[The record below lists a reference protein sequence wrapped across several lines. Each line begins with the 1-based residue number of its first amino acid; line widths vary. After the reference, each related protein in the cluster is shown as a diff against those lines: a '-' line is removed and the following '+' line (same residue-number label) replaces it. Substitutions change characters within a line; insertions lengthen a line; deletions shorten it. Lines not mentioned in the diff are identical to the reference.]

1 MKPENVSNK
10 IARIENKFIFHAQYK
25 FTSREQKVILY
36 LIANIN
42 PKQERFIEQIIPVRE
57 LEQVLKSDGKKWGGL
72 YEEMRKFA
80 KRIRTKGIE
89 FDTNILIDGKRFPAY
104 INWFQSVVPVQRE
117 DGEICIRFLFSQDL
131 EPFLLSLNQYAKINR
146 LEIAPMKSGFS
157 IRMFQIFRAHRDRM
171 AQHENI
177 SRLKYEVEGL
187 KNLLGISGSYT
198 QFRDFNKRVL
208 STVRREVN
216 ENSSI
221 FIIDIEKQ
229 RSSNRRITHV
239 TFVFRDQETEYSQTS
254 TLPPK
259 TERSVKQTYGD
270 YLPSAEEVASLSR
283 AQLDAY
289 NHLVDFGVKEGIA
302 FRQIVMKIKGS
313 EAEGFEDWFTQEA
326 VKIFKAKTTLKSKKA
341 QAGAFV
347 KWYLEGKA
355 FETGSYFGLIMERM
369 SKRKKRMSTEQW
381 QNRKLAM
388 TMNAE
393 DFNAFASKAKK
404 EKATMPVNSSIDKK
418 HNPTKSPAKS
428 PLKKP
433 TRNTAA
439 GTVKSRGSMTLF
451 DIIDTS
457 STDGKWSKPFDF
469 KTFQRE
475 FEDDYEAIKETVE
488 QEIDDFFS
496 DMEKPVNF
504 KEILSNAIKTR
515 CEHWYNQ
522 QR

>member
-187 KNLLGISGSYT
+187 KSLLGISGSYA

-208 STVRREVN
+208 NTVKREVN
-216 ENSSI
+216 DNSSV

-229 RSSNRRITHV
+229 RNSKRRITHV
-239 TFVFRDQETEYSQTS
+239 TFVFRDQETEHSQTS
-254 TLPPK
+254 VLPPK
-259 TERSVKQTYGD
+259 TESSVKKTYGD
-270 YLPSAEEVASLSR
+270 YLPSAEEVGSLSK

-302 FRQIVMKIKGS
+302 FRQMVMKIKGS
-313 EAEGFEDWFTQEA
+313 EAEGFEDWFAQEA
-326 VKIFKAKTTLKSKKA
+326 IKIFKTKTTLKSKKA

-347 KWYLEGKA
+347 RWYLEGKA
-355 FETGSYFGLIMERM
+355 FESGSYFGQIMERM
-369 SKRKKRMSTEQW
+369 SRRKKRLSAEQW
-381 QNRKLAM
+381 QNRKIAM
-388 TMNAE
+388 KMSAE
-393 DFNAFASKAKK
+393 AFNAFYSKNKATLKTKKIIRKVSNKTTTESTKPPVRSLAKK
-404 EKATMPVNSSIDKK
+404 
-418 HNPTKSPAKS
+418 
-428 PLKKP
+428 
-433 TRNTAA
+433 
-439 GTVKSRGSMTLF
+439 TLL
-451 DIIDTS
+451 DIIDIS
-457 STDGKWSKPFDF
+457 STEGKWSKAFDF
-469 KTFQRE
+469 KTFQKE
-475 FEDDYEAIKETVE
+475 FESDYEAIKTAVE
-488 QEIDDFFS
+488 QEIDDFFTNI
-496 DMEKPVNF
+496 DRPINYKDIVA
-504 KEILSNAIKTR
+504 NAIRTR

-522 QR
+522 QQ

>member
-117 DGEICIRFLFSQDL
+117 DDEICIRFLFSEDL
-131 EPFLLSLNQYAKINR
+131 KPFLLSLNQYAKINR

-171 AQHENI
+171 AQHEEV
-177 SRLKYEVEGL
+177 SQLKYGVENL
-187 KNLLGISGSYT
+187 KNLLGISGSYLE
-198 QFRDFNKRVL
+198 FRDFNKRVL
-208 STVRREVN
+208 KVIIKEVN

-221 FIIDIEKQ
+221 FITNLEKHRNSQ
-229 RSSNRRITHV
+229 RWITHI
-239 TFVFRDQETEYSQTS
+239 TFVFKDQKTEHSQTS
-254 TLPPK
+254 AIPARSPD
-259 TERSVKQTYGD
+259 SVKTTYGD
-270 YLPSAEEVASLSR
+270 YLPSVEEVRKLSK
-283 AQLDAY
+283 AKLDAY
-289 NHLVDFGVKEGIA
+289 NYLVDFGIKEGIA
-302 FRQIVMKIKGS
+302 FRQIILNISGS
-313 EAEGFEDWFTQEA
+313 ETEGFEDWYVQEA
-326 VKIFKAKTTLKSKKA
+326 IKIFKTKTTLKSQKA

-347 KWYLEGKA
+347 KWYLGDKA
-355 FETGSYFGLIMERM
+355 FESGSYFAQIMEWM
-369 SKRKKRMSTEQW
+369 AKRKKRLSAEQW
-381 QNRKLAM
+381 QNRKTAKEI
-388 TMNAE
+388 TAE
-393 DFNAFASKAKK
+393 AFNALHTKTKTLKRQVRKK
-404 EKATMPVNSSIDKK
+404 RKSTDSIRK
-418 HNPTKSPAKS
+418 HN
-428 PLKKP
+428 LI
-433 TRNTAA
+433 
-439 GTVKSRGSMTLF
+439 
-451 DIIDTS
+451 DIIDMS
-457 STDGKWSKPFDF
+457 VVPDGRWSKPFKY
-469 KTFQRE
+469 KTFQKE
-475 FEDDYEAIKETVE
+475 FQSDYEAIKIAVE
-488 QEIDDFFS
+488 QEIEDFFIH
-496 DMEKPVNF
+496 MERPINF
-504 KEILSNAIKTR
+504 NEIVANAIKTR

>member
-171 AQHENI
+171 AKHENV

-187 KNLLGISGSYT
+187 KNLLGISGSYAE
-198 QFRDFNKRVL
+198 FRDFNKRVL
-208 STVRREVN
+208 NVVKREIN
-216 ENSSI
+216 DNSSI
-221 FIIDIEKQ
+221 FVIDIEKQ
-229 RSSNRRITHV
+229 RNSKRKITHI
-239 TFVFRDQETEYSQTS
+239 TFIIKDQETEHSQTS
-254 TLPPK
+254 TIPPQ
-259 TERSVKQTYGD
+259 TSGSVKQTYGD
-270 YLPSAEEVASLSR
+270 YLPSATEVGSLTR

-289 NHLVDFGVKEGIA
+289 NHLVDFGIKEGIA
-302 FRQIVMKIKGS
+302 FRQMILKIKGS
-313 EAEGFEDWFTQEA
+313 EANGFEDWYIQEA
-326 VKIFKAKTTLKSKKA
+326 IKIFKTKTTLKSKNA

-355 FETGSYFGLIMERM
+355 FEEGSYFAQIMERL
-369 SKRKKRMSTEQW
+369 SKRKKRLSAEQW
-381 QNRKLAM
+381 RNRKTAM
-388 TMNAE
+388 DMSAE
-393 DFNAFASKAKK
+393 EFNALHRQVQTDSPKVKPQPII
-404 EKATMPVNSSIDKK
+404 KATKK
-418 HNPTKSPAKS
+418 QE
-428 PLKKP
+428 LI
-433 TRNTAA
+433 
-439 GTVKSRGSMTLF
+439 
-451 DIIDTS
+451 DIIDLS
-457 STDGKWSKPFDF
+457 SPDSKWSKPFDF
-469 KTFQRE
+469 KVFQKTFE
-475 FEDDYEAIKETVE
+475 EDYEGIKIAAE
-488 QEIDDFFS
+488 QEMEDFFTNM
-496 DMEKPVNF
+496 DRPANYD
-504 KEILSNAIKTR
+504 EILLNAIKTR

>member
-89 FDTNILIDGKRFPAY
+89 FDTNILIDGRRFPAY

-171 AQHENI
+171 AKHEDV
-177 SRLKYEVEGL
+177 SRLNYDVEGL

-198 QFRDFNKRVL
+198 EFRDFNKRVL
-208 STVRREVN
+208 NVVTREVN
-216 ENSSI
+216 DNSSI
-221 FIIDIEKQ
+221 FVIDIEK
-229 RSSNRRITHV
+229 NRNSKRQITDI
-239 TFVFRDQETEYSQTS
+239 TFVFRDQETEHAQTS
-254 TLPPK
+254 AIPAQAPGSIK
-259 TERSVKQTYGD
+259 KNYGD
-270 YLPSAEEVASLSR
+270 YLPSADEVGSLTK

-289 NHLVDFGVKEGIA
+289 HYLVDFGIKEGIA
-302 FRQIVMKIKGS
+302 FRQMILKIKGS
-313 EAEGFEDWFTQEA
+313 EANGFEDWYIQEA
-326 VKIFKAKTTLKSKKA
+326 VKIFKTKTTLKSKNA

-347 KWYLEGKA
+347 KWYLEGKV
-355 FETGSYFGLIMERM
+355 FEEGSFFAQIMERIA
-369 SKRKKRMSTEQW
+369 KRKKRISAEQW
-381 QNRKLAM
+381 RNRQTAM
-388 TMNAE
+388 TITSE
-393 DFNAFASKAKK
+393 EFNALHSKTNTDKTTSK
-404 EKATMPVNSSIDKK
+404 PQPIIKATQGKQSLI
-418 HNPTKSPAKS
+418 
-428 PLKKP
+428 
-433 TRNTAA
+433 
-439 GTVKSRGSMTLF
+439 
-451 DIIDTS
+451 DIIDLS
-457 STDGKWSKPFDF
+457 IPDGKWSKPFDF
-469 KTFQRE
+469 NTFKKE
-475 FEDDYEAIKETVE
+475 FEVDYEGIKTAAE
-488 QEIDDFFS
+488 QEMEDFFTH
-496 DMEKPVNF
+496 MERPANYN
-504 KEILSNAIKTR
+504 EILLNAIKTR

>member
-42 PKQERFIEQIIPVRE
+42 PKQERFIEQIMPVRE

-72 YEEMRKFA
+72 YEEMRRFA

-89 FDTNILIDGKRFPAY
+89 FDTNVLIDGRRFPAY

-171 AQHENI
+171 AKHEDV

-187 KNLLGISGSYT
+187 KNLLGISGSYAE
-198 QFRDFNKRVL
+198 FRDFNKRVL
-208 STVRREVN
+208 NVVKREVN

-221 FIIDIEKQ
+221 LVIDIEKQ
-229 RSSNRRITHV
+229 RNSKRRITHI
-239 TFVFRDQETEYSQTS
+239 TFVFRDQETEHSQTS
-254 TLPPK
+254 VLPPK
-259 TERSVKQTYGD
+259 TSSPVKSTYGD
-270 YLPSAEEVASLSR
+270 YLPSADEVGSLTK

-302 FRQIVMKIKGS
+302 FRQMILKIKGS
-313 EAEGFEDWFTQEA
+313 EANGFEDWYIQEA
-326 VKIFKAKTTLKSKKA
+326 IKIFKTKTTLKSKNA

-347 KWYLEGKA
+347 KWYLEGKV
-355 FETGSYFGLIMERM
+355 FEEGSYFGQIMERI
-369 SKRKKRMSTEQW
+369 SKQKKRLSAEQW
-381 QNRKLAM
+381 RNRKTAM
-388 TMNAE
+388 TINAE
-393 DFNAFASKAKK
+393 QFNALHSKTNI
-404 EKATMPVNSSIDKK
+404 EKVQPKSK
-418 HNPTKSPAKS
+418 TKPKPIIKS
-428 PLKKP
+428 KQ
-433 TRNTAA
+433 
-439 GTVKSRGSMTLF
+439 GSQSLI
-451 DIIDTS
+451 DIIDLS
-457 STDGKWSKPFDF
+457 SPEGKWSKPFNF
-469 KTFQRE
+469 KTFQKE
-475 FEDDYEAIKETVE
+475 FESDYEGIKTAAE
-488 QEIDDFFS
+488 QEMEDFFI
-496 DMEKPVNF
+496 DMERPANYND
-504 KEILSNAIKTR
+504 ILLNAIKIR

-522 QR
+522 QQ